1 MPRPKGNRESVRL
14 SVIID
19 ADDYAQ
25 IGAFAAR
32 HDVSIAWVIRL
43 AVRELLSREQK
54 ATPDTE
60 LPLAGQNPIRR
71 GA

>member
-19 ADDYAQ
+19 ADEYAQ
-25 IGAFAAR
+25 IGALAAR

-60 LPLAGQNPIRR
+60 LPLPGQNPIRR
-71 GA
+71 WA